1 MSVSFLNDRLHFV
14 LAIQPSKNV
23 GRNKAT
29 QAQRVVAFPAFR
41 ALQMPETLYSLTLIK
56 SYSGL
61 QLRSHASTSFKTVRF
76 ARNAIKLNVDN

>member
-23 GRNKAT
+23 GRNKTT

-61 QLRSHASTSFKTVRF
+61 QLSWRGIFKR
-76 ARNAIKLNVDN
+76 ALNVGEFLE